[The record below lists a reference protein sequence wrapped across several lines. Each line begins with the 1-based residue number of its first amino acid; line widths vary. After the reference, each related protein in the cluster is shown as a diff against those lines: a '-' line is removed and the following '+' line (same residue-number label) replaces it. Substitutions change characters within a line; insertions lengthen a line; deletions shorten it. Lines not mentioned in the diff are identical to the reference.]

1 MKTIARTYVLTCLI
15 AFIYSIG
22 SEEQEVTP
30 QETNPVPDYLCDCG
44 WRNLVKWNNGA
55 VMMKEI

>member
-15 AFIYSIG
+15 AFSYAIG

-30 QETNPVPDYLCDCG
+30 QETKPVPEYLCDCG
-44 WRNLVKWNNGA
+44 WRNLVKWNDTNQ
-55 VMMKEI
+55 MIKYL